1 MIRINKGIEP
11 IEWTRKKA
19 TPGFNEYEPIEKLRE
34 ALLKEQGYIC
44 AYCMREI
51 PVNKKDPGL
60 NQTSKIEH
68 LKCRHKYPNSQLDYN
83 NMVICCPGFIDG
95 TEHCDK
101 SKGKQDITFNIFNP
115 SLQNSISYLTKDG
128 TIKSSDPQ
136 WNSEIENILK
146 LNNSMLKMNRK
157 EALEGVL
164 MALDKKKWRPA
175 EISSKLDLWKT
186 KNTSG
191 KHKPYCG
198 IVIWFLE
205 KRLRLI
211 S

>member
-1 MIRINKGIEP
+1 
-11 IEWTRKKA
+11 
-19 TPGFNEYEPIEKLRE
+19 
-34 ALLKEQGYIC
+34 
-44 AYCMREI
+44 
-51 PVNKKDPGL
+51 
-60 NQTSKIEH
+60 
-68 LKCRHKYPNSQLDYN
+68 
-83 NMVICCPGFIDG
+83 MVICCPGFIDG

-101 SKGKQDITFNIFNP
+101 SKGNQEITFNIFLP

-146 LNNSMLKMNRK
+146 LNNSMLKVNRK
-157 EALEGVL
+157 D
-164 MALDKKKWRPA
+164 ALDGVISILEKKKWRKA

-186 KNTSG
+186 KNTKG
-191 KHKPYCG
+191 KHIPYCG

-205 KRLRLI
+205 KKVRLI